1 MNCGWGQVTGNL
13 MKICTEEFHA
23 LHIVPHCIRVRI
35 SFMSHVACM
44 GELGKAYKVVVGR
57 SEGKRPPGHTWCRC
71 EDKIKTKPSHL
82 GWRLW
87 AGLSCLRTSVISSCH
102 QQ

>member
-1 MNCGWGQVTGNL
+1 
-13 MKICTEEFHA
+13 MKVRTEELHA
-23 LHIVPHCIRVRI
+23 LHILPHFIRMRI

-44 GELGKAYKVVVGR
+44 GDLGKAYKVLVGR
-57 SEGKRPPGHTWCRC
+57 SEGKRPPGPTWCRY
-71 EDKIKTKPSHL
+71 EDKIKMKLNHI

-87 AGLSCLRTSVISSCH
+87 IGLSCLRIRTSVISVCH